1 MKDKVRNIKSAPVSV
16 TSDVPVVDVPV
27 NAVPVPT
34 PPVPPTPLTP
44 SATPINV
51 PAPRLADED
60 KAALDLAKSRKET
73 ASALAREAAAK
84 GETAELAFRYVVL
97 QLYMKY
103 GLGQNDAL
111 GDDGTILIGGATP
124 QAPQQRR

>member
-1 MKDKVRNIKSAPVSV
+1 MKDKLRSVKSAEATV
-16 TSDVPVVDVPV
+16 TSDVPV

-34 PPVPPTPLTP
+34 PTVPPTPLTP

-73 ASALAREAAAK
+73 ASALAREAAAR

-111 GDDGTILIGGATP
+111 GDDGTILIGGAAP
-124 QAPQQRR
+124 QAQQKR